1 MSRRY
6 NNTPPVFQPKAAE
19 DEDGR
24 WWLELDDELE
34 TVLNFVQNI
43 INNKPGNGNGS
54 GDGDGSGDGSGSGD
68 GDGDGDGDGKPENRK
83 NLIYGGIGLII
94 LIIIL
99 YIAFKKK

>member
-6 NNTPPVFQPKAAE
+6 NNTPPVFQPQASE
-19 DEDGR
+19 DEQGR

-43 INNKPGNGNGS
+43 INKPGELNGNGN
-54 GDGDGSGDGSGSGD
+54 GD
-68 GDGDGDGDGKPENRK
+68 GDGDGDGDGYGKPKVSK

>member
-1 MSRRY
+1 MPRRY

-43 INNKPGNGNGS
+43 INNKPGNGNGN
-54 GDGDGSGDGSGSGD
+54 GNGSGD
-68 GDGDGDGDGKPENRK
+68 GDGDGDGDGYGKPKVSK